1 MTTIAFDGQQLELNP
16 GQTVLS
22 ALLDR
27 GYDIPNSCQAGACQT
42 CMMQVVEGE
51 LPDKSQLG
59 LKDTLK
65 AQGYFL
71 ACSCEPE
78 TPLAIVTSKSADLRS
93 TVSVIGHETLGN
105 NVLCLRIKPTEAFE
119 YYSGQY
125 LTVWKS
131 ETVGRSYSIA
141 SVAALN
147 DYLELHIRRVENGV
161 VSNWLHD
168 EVKLGDDLQIQS
180 ATGDCFYIPGTPEQN
195 ILLAGTGTGLA
206 PLFGIASDALHQG
219 HSGNIHLVH
228 GALKSK
234 DLYMHQTLIDMAA
247 QYSNFYYYASVLEL
261 GQNEQVSPPVTNES
275 FATTVM
281 NVAADPADWKV
292 YLCGG
297 PDIVGQLKKAIF
309 LAGASIKNIYSDPFI
324 SAHSNDD

>member
-1 MTTIAFDGQQLELNP
+1 MTVIVFDDQKIELES

-51 LPDKSQLG
+51 LPEKSQSG

-71 ACSCEPE
+71 ACSCEPQ
-78 TPLAIVTSKSADLRS
+78 TPLSIKVSQAADLRS
-93 TVSVIGHETLGN
+93 QATVVGHDCLGAD
-105 NVLCLRIKPTEAFE
+105 VLRLRIKPTGTFDF
-119 YYSGQY
+119 YSGQY

-141 SVAALN
+141 SVAKRD
-147 DYLELHIRRVENGV
+147 DYVELHIRRIKDGV

-168 EVKLGDDLQIQS
+168 EVKVGDELQIQS
-180 ATGDCFYIPGTPEQN
+180 ATGSCFYIPGTPEQN

-206 PLFGIASDALHQG
+206 PLLGIASDALHQG
-219 HSGNIHLVH
+219 HSGDIHLIH
-228 GALKSK
+228 GALTVD
-234 DLYMHQTLIDMAA
+234 DLYLHQLLIDMAS
-247 QYSNFYYYASVLEL
+247 QHSNFNYYASVLKV
-261 GQNEQVSPPVTNES
+261 EQVLPPVTTES
-275 FATTVM
+275 LQGTVLA
-281 NVAADPADWKV
+281 VADDPADWKV
-292 YLCGG
+292 YLCGS
-297 PDIVGQLKKAIF
+297 PEIVGQLKKAIF
-309 LAGASIKNIYSDPFI
+309 LAGASMKNIYTDPFI
-324 SAHSNDD
+324 SAHSS